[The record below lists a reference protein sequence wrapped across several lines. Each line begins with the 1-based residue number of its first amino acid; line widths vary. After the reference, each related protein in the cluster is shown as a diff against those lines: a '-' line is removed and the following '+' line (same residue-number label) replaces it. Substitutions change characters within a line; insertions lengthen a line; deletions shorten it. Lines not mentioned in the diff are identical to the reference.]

1 MRKLLINI
9 KGLLQTGDLNAP
21 VKKGKAMQQLSQIEN
36 AWLLLKDGKIEDYGK
51 MQALPEITEVK
62 TTDLKGRYVLPT
74 WVDSHTHLVYASNRE
89 DEFIDRLKGKTYQ
102 EIAAKGG
109 GILNSAKKIQATDEE
124 DLYQSARN
132 RLTDLIKLGT
142 GAIEIKSGYG
152 LTTEAELKMLRVIRR
167 LKKEIPIPVRATF
180 MGAHAIPTDY
190 KNDKVAYINL
200 VINEM
205 LPQVAKHQLA
215 DYVDIF
221 CEKGFFDLSETE
233 KILAAADRYQLKPK
247 IHVNQFNS
255 FGGVDLAVKYN
266 ALSVDHLE
274 ELSSSDITS
283 LQKGNT
289 LPVALPGCSFFLSIP
304 YTPVRKLIDN
314 GLPVVLASDYN
325 PGSSPSGNM
334 NMVNALA
341 CIKMKMLP
349 EEVINASTI
358 NAAHAI
364 EVDQQVG
371 SIAKGKRANLIITK
385 KIPSYGFMPYAFGTD
400 SIDHVM
406 INGNKF
412 EG

>member
-21 VKKGKAMQQLSQIEN
+21 IKKGKAMQQLSQLEN
-36 AWLLLKDGKIEDYGK
+36 AWLLIKNGKIEDYGK
-51 MQALPEITEVK
+51 MQALPDIADIEVI
-62 TTDLKGRYVLPT
+62 DLKDRYVLPT

-167 LKKEIPIPVRATF
+167 LKKEMPIPVRATF
-180 MGAHAIPTDY
+180 MGAHAIPTNY

-221 CEKGFFDLSETE
+221 CEKGFFDLSDTE
-233 KILAAADRYQLKPK
+233 KILAAADRYQLKSK

-274 ELSSSDITS
+274 ELSSFDITS
-283 LQKGNT
+283 LQKANT
-289 LPVALPGCSFFLSIP
+289 LPVALPGCSFFLGIP

-314 GLPVVLASDYN
+314 DLGVVLASDYN

-371 SIAKGKRANLIITK
+371 SVAKGKRANLIITK
-385 KIPSYGFMPYAFGTD
+385 KIPSYGFMPYAYGTD

-412 EG
+412 DG